1 VDLNED
7 GFADIL
13 SGCYSDK
20 GKDMAGRFQVLWG
33 TKDGGFR
40 KPVVLDGTD
49 GKPLVIWGG
58 GKNVVRRICT
68 RPFAVDWDG
77 DGDLDIVTGNFEGG
91 FHLFTGE
98 GKGRFSPES
107 KPLTCEKG
115 ELRLPR
121 GHVHG
126 DPFVVDWDGDGDL
139 DILSGSASGSIY
151 LAENVAGK
159 GQKPNLKPFEAL
171 VRNNQD
177 DWRGAKPQFA
187 AKLPGHPFRAVRIW
201 VGDIDGDGDL
211 DILAGDQVSVS
222 HAAKGIDRETFEKKL
237 AAWEKGMKEVR
248 EKLSATKDTTEQ
260 RKLQERWSDLYAER
274 SKFVED
280 EISGFVWLYRRK

>member
-1 VDLNED
+1 VDLDDD
-7 GFADIL
+7 GRLDIL
-13 SGCYSDK
+13 SGSYSRR
-20 GKDMAGRFQVLWG
+20 GRPMVGLFQVLRG
-33 TKDGGFR
+33 AEGGGFQ
-40 KPVVLDGTD
+40 KPQPLNGTD
-49 GKPLVIWGG
+49 GKSLAIASS
-58 GKNVVRRICT
+58 GKDVTGRICT

-77 DGDLDIVTGNFEGG
+77 DGDLDLVVGNFDGQ
-91 FHLFTGE
+91 FFLFAGE
-98 GKGRFSPES
+98 GKGRFAPKSE
-107 KPLTCEKG
+107 PLRAGG
-115 ELRLPR
+115 EPLRLLR
-121 GHVHG
+121 DHHG